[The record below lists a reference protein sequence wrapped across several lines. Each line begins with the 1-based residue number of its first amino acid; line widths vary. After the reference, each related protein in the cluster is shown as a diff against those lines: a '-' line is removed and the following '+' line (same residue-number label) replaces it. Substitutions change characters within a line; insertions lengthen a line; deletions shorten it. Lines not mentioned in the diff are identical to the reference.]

1 MKTRIPRKKKKQIKK
16 YFENQIGQKVK
27 LKIIRFNPSYKKF
40 IHGLVHQME
49 EQRKRTEE
57 IIIDSILFG
66 K

>member
-27 LKIIRFNPSYKKF
+27 LKILRVKPSYKKF
-40 IHGLVHQME
+40 IDGLVPQME
-49 EQRKRTEE
+49 AQRKRTEE
-57 IIIDSILFG
+57 KIIDSILFA